1 MEVKLNVNDVVL
13 AINKMSNE
21 EKIILCQNLCKDDVI
36 MKEINQHYYNV
47 LTARENI
54 IKKREVILN
63 KYIKKFGSLI

>member
-63 KYIKKFGSLI
+63 KYIEKFGSLK